1 MPGHYEVSYQLS
13 RRMGN
18 NYSLDTPLRV
28 LLQDKEA
35 KAILEQNLPGMDI
48 PEQYKDASLKKMAAN
63 FGDRIPEEK
72 VEAVRTALEE
82 LSK

>member
-1 MPGHYEVSYQLS
+1 
-13 RRMGN
+13 
-18 NYSLDTPLRV
+18 
-28 LLQDKEA
+28 
-35 KAILEQNLPGMDI
+35 MDI